1 MTINHAKKG
10 VKGFQTIPENLQKKS
25 VYNYRMTKAK
35 KSVYNYRMTKAE
47 SEAINNFCK
56 ENEITKA
63 EMFRSALN
71 TFYLANHI
79 EITETESHNPNQLRI
94 E

>member
-1 MTINHAKKG
+1 MTNNHAKKG
-10 VKGFQTIPENLQKKS
+10 LKGFQTIPENLQ
-25 VYNYRMTKAK
+25 K

>member
-10 VKGFQTIPENLQKKS
+10 VKGFQNIPENLQ
-25 VYNYRMTKAK
+25 K

-94 E
+94 D

>member
-1 MTINHAKKG
+1 MTIKHTQKG
-10 VKGFQTIPENLQKKS
+10 VKGFQNIPENLQKKS
-25 VYNYRMTKAK
+25 VYNYRMT
-35 KSVYNYRMTKAE
+35 RAE
-47 SEAINNFCK
+47 SEAINTFCK

-71 TFYLANHI
+71 TFYKSNDIIVKH
-79 EITETESHNPNQLRI
+79 ESNENPNQLRI

>member
-1 MTINHAKKG
+1 MTIKHTQKG
-10 VKGFQTIPENLQKKS
+10 VKGFQNIPENLQKKS
-25 VYNYRMTKAK
+25 VYNYRMT
-35 KSVYNYRMTKAE
+35 RAE

-71 TFYLANHI
+71 TFYKSNDININEHQ
-79 EITETESHNPNQLRI
+79 EHNPNQLRI

>member
-1 MTINHAKKG
+1 MTIKHTQKG
-10 VKGFQTIPENLQKKS
+10 VKGFQNIPENLQKKS
-25 VYNYRMTKAK
+25 VYNYRMT
-35 KSVYNYRMTKAE
+35 RAE
-47 SEAINNFCK
+47 SEAINTFCK

-71 TFYLANHI
+71 TFYKSNDIIVKH
-79 EITETESHNPNQLRI
+79 EPNDNPNQLRI

>member
-1 MTINHAKKG
+1 MTIKHTQKG
-10 VKGFQTIPENLQKKS
+10 VKGFQNIPENLQKKS
-25 VYNYRMTKAK
+25 VYNYRMT
-35 KSVYNYRMTKAE
+35 RAE
-47 SEAINNFCK
+47 SEAINIFCK

-71 TFYLANHI
+71 TFYKSNDIIVKH
-79 EITETESHNPNQLRI
+79 ESNENPNQLRI

>member
-1 MTINHAKKG
+1 MTNNHTQKG
-10 VKGFQTIPENLQKKS
+10 KRGFQNIPENLQ
-25 VYNYRMTKAK
+25 K

-56 ENEITKA
+56 ENDITKA

-71 TFYLANHI
+71 TFYKANDIIVKH
-79 EITETESHNPNQLRI
+79 ESNDNPNQLRI

>member
-1 MTINHAKKG
+1 MTIKHTQKG
-10 VKGFQTIPENLQKKS
+10 VKGFQNIPENLQKKS
-25 VYNYRMTKAK
+25 VYNYRMT
-35 KSVYNYRMTKAE
+35 RAE
-47 SEAINNFCK
+47 SEAINTFCK

-71 TFYLANHI
+71 TFYKANDIIVKH
-79 EITETESHNPNQLRI
+79 ESNDNPNQLRI

>member
-10 VKGFQTIPENLQKKS
+10 VKGFQNIPENLQ
-25 VYNYRMTKAK
+25 K

>member
-1 MTINHAKKG
+1 MTIKHTQKG
-10 VKGFQTIPENLQKKS
+10 VKGFQNIPENLQKKS
-25 VYNYRMTKAK
+25 VYNYRMT
-35 KSVYNYRMTKAE
+35 RAE
-47 SEAINNFCK
+47 SEAINIFCK

-71 TFYLANHI
+71 TFYKSNDIIVKH
-79 EITETESHNPNQLRI
+79 ESNDNPNQLRI

>member
-1 MTINHAKKG
+1 MTNNHAKKG
-10 VKGFQTIPENLQKKS
+10 LKGFQNIPENLQ
-25 VYNYRMTKAK
+25 K

>member
-1 MTINHAKKG
+1 MSESSKK
-10 VKGFQTIPENLQKKS
+10 VKKTNSTVVFFHK
-25 VYNYRMTKAK
+25 
-35 KSVYNYRMTKAE
+35 
-47 SEAINNFCK
+47 NNFCK

-71 TFYLANHI
+71 TFYKSNDIIVKH
-79 EITETESHNPNQLRI
+79 ESNDNPNQLRI

>member
-10 VKGFQTIPENLQKKS
+10 LKGFQNIPENLQ
-25 VYNYRMTKAK
+25 K

-56 ENEITKA
+56 QNEITKA

-94 E
+94 D